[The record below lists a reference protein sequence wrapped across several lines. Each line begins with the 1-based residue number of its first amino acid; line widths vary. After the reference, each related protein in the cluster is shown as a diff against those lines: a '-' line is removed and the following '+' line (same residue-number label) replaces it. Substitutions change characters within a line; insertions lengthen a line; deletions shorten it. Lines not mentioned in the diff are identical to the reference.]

1 MAPTFSVVI
10 PLHNKAR
17 SVCSTIASVMNQTC
31 ADYEVIVVDDGST
44 DGSPEAVTAAF
55 GDRVTLVRQ
64 ANKGVSSARNAGIS
78 MARGKF
84 VALLDA
90 DDMWD
95 PGFLSTILEMIDT
108 YPEARVFG
116 TRYRYQ
122 TASSTYLLEKTP
134 MDGYFDYF
142 GNEKRFCAS
151 TVAIARGCFE
161 KAGMFNE
168 ALSRGE
174 DLDMWERL
182 AVSHK
187 IAVTTKVLAT
197 YRMDAENRACTR
209 PLDLD
214 KTYMYNRESIRRVVD
229 SRHRGYLERL
239 VKERALDVAQLCGL
253 RAYWRYLRK
262 HFGVWR
268 GGVVA
273 VTQFVT
279 RDIRT

>member
-17 SVCSTIASVMNQTC
+17 SICSTIASVLNQTFT
-31 ADYEVIVVDDGST
+31 DYEVIVVDDGST
-44 DGSPEAVTAAF
+44 DGGPAAVTATF
-55 GDRVTLVRQ
+55 GDEVTLVRQ
-64 ANKGVSSARNAGIS
+64 ANKGVSGARNAGIS
-78 MARGKF
+78 LARGRF

-95 PGFLSTILEMIDT
+95 PGFLSTILEMIDI

-116 TRYRYQ
+116 ARYRYQ
-122 TASSTYLLEKTP
+122 TASSTYVMEKVP
-134 MDGYFDYF
+134 IEGYFDYF

-182 AVSHK
+182 ALYYQ
-187 IAVTTKVLAT
+187 IAVT
-197 YRMDAENRACTR
+197 
-209 PLDLD
+209 
-214 KTYMYNRESIRRVVD
+214 S
-229 SRHRGYLERL
+229 
-239 VKERALDVAQLCGL
+239 
-253 RAYWRYLRK
+253 
-262 HFGVWR
+262 
-268 GGVVA
+268 
-273 VTQFVT
+273 
-279 RDIRT
+279 